1 MGLDDNLPDEL
12 RDVADRLR
20 DARPTVSELEMDQ
33 LKVRTMARIS
43 GRASVKGRLT
53 GGLAMRSRGL
63 VVALAVLLL
72 GGTAAGGIAAGGFS
86 NDHSNAAYA
95 QYYPPQSPF
104 PLLALPF
111 AEDQGGSETVYI
123 FGLFFAPNATVSTN
137 NPGITVT
144 KTHYISPFEL
154 SVTFTASTGAHTGP
168 VRVTV
173 TNPTTGR
180 SGTRTIFFINGPP
193 SVSRALPSSGRRGQ
207 TETVTITGSNF
218 EPGATLKTNNPGIGV
233 SRVHESGSDTIT
245 ATFAISM
252 SASRGLASVT
262 VTNPDG
268 TTATGNVFT
277 VVDAAPSP
285 TVSRALPSSGRRDQT
300 ETVTITGSNF
310 EPGATLTTN
319 NPGIGVSRVHESGSN
334 TITATFAIS
343 RNASLGAVS
352 VTVTNPDGGTASGN
366 VFSVST

>member
-12 RDVADRLR
+12 RDVADRLE
-20 DARPTVSELEMDQ
+20 DARPTFSEIEMDQ

-43 GRASVKGRLT
+43 GRASVRGRLT

-86 NDHSNAAYA
+86 NGNSNAAYA
-95 QYYPPQSPF
+95 QYYPPFSPL

-144 KTHYISPFEL
+144 NTHDISPFEL
-154 SVTFTASTGAHTGP
+154 SATFTASTGARTGP

-180 SGTRTIFFINGPP
+180 SGSATIFYLNGAPT
-193 SVSRALPSSGRRGQ
+193 VSRALPNSGKRGK
-207 TETVTITGSNF
+207 TEAVTITGTNF
-218 EPGATLKTNNPGIGV
+218 EPGATLKTNNLGIGLSHV
-233 SRVHESGSDTIT
+233 AGFGNNVT
-245 ATFAISM
+245 ATFAISTG
-252 SASRGLASVT
+252 ASLGAVTVT

-268 TTATGNVFT
+268 STAAGKVFT
-277 VVDAAPSP
+277 VTS
-285 TVSRALPSSGRRDQT
+285 
-300 ETVTITGSNF
+300 
-310 EPGATLTTN
+310 
-319 NPGIGVSRVHESGSN
+319 
-334 TITATFAIS
+334 
-343 RNASLGAVS
+343 
-352 VTVTNPDGGTASGN
+352 
-366 VFSVST
+366 